1 MKKVTQKWNVRKQEN
16 EIILKPYQEKS
27 NKQNA
32 EQEKTDESINQ
43 IWETIKDDVIQAT
56 ENHKV

>member
-1 MKKVTQKWNVRKQEN
+1 MWNVRKQEN

-56 ENHKV
+56 ENQKV